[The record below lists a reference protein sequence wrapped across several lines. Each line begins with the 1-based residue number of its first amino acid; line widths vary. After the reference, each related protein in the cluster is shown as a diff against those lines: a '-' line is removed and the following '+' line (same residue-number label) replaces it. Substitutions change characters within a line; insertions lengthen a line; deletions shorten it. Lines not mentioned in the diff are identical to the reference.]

1 MLSEM
6 CVAHSHAV
14 VKIWFPGFDS
24 TYEHLWLARKHP
36 SDAVVYIRTY
46 LLKLVIPENEIS
58 LEFRYIARN
67 LENFNGSL
75 TIYFFFKFFMPLAKK
90 FRRCSYCLFKEGVDC
105 LTDKYWS
112 NTRCCKTCMQA
123 RSKAAYA
130 KKLLKKRKRQ
140 AEEVVLENDR
150 EEERKE
156 DEVSFMYYLYSIYI
170 FTRVH
175 FLWFYSLCGFV
186 CCSFAHL
193 LMLCLS
199 KFVYPSPIV
208 GAESGKR
215 SQVLSP
221 SSKCMPACPRAR
233 SRLCRLLYT
242 SALVCLW
249 FYSLSGFVCGS
260 FARVFVLFCLSIFTL
275 IVCPSRIVGAE
286 EDTSTWKWRQ
296 VLSPSN
302 CK

>member
-170 FTRVH
+170 YARTFFVILFALRVC
-175 FLWFYSLCGFV
+175 LLFV
-186 CCSFAHL
+186 CSFT
-193 LMLCLS
+193 
-199 KFVYPSPIV
+199 Y
-208 GAESGKR
+208 
-215 SQVLSP
+215 
-221 SSKCMPACPRAR
+221 
-233 SRLCRLLYT
+233 
-242 SALVCLW
+242 AL
-249 FYSLSGFVCGS
+249 FEQI
-260 FARVFVLFCLSIFTL
+260 CLSISNRWRRIGKTK
-275 IVCPSRIVGAE
+275 PSPFAFFKMYAGLPARAFAFVSIAIYFR
-286 EDTSTWKWRQ
+286 TC
-296 VLSPSN
+296 LFMILFA
-302 CK
+302 